1 MREGN
6 TSIKTIKEKHP
17 AKMRNRNCVKACK
30 TEIYNELSS
39 ALADY
44 VHDRTIDE
52 NAVNKIDVLTS
63 LLKNVLVNELG
74 VDGSEVGKCIFNI
87 VVRKGVHNDETQRE
101 DAITCASTGSTT
113 SDHDEDDEAN
123 SHCKKHATTEECGAE
138 EKKMAKS
145 QGRDHEGRMKETL
158 AGGAYSI
165 RSRTHRNKCC
175 IIKGQKN
182 AMVQV
187 HIPMEHKDTSIWFSS
202 LGEEWHGEVPHAT

>member
-1 MREGN
+1 M
-6 TSIKTIKEKHP
+6 
-17 AKMRNRNCVKACK
+17 
-30 TEIYNELSS
+30 
-39 ALADY
+39 
-44 VHDRTIDE
+44 
-52 NAVNKIDVLTS
+52 
-63 LLKNVLVNELG
+63 NELG

-87 VVRKGVHNDETQRE
+87 VVQKGVDNDETQRE
-101 DAITCASTGSTT
+101 DAITCASTGSTA

-123 SHCKKHATTEECGAE
+123 SHCKKHATTEECGADK
-138 EKKMAKS
+138 KKMATS

-158 AGGAYSI
+158 VGGAYSI

-202 LGEEWHGEVPHAT
+202 LGEEWHGELPHTT